1 MSLLASFHYTFKFQF
16 PQLTEPSLPSTHQIL
31 IKIYIHHDRTFG
43 HVMEGGNVRQCRN
56 IKILRTW
63 KQLQSDIERS
73 SYDHILVHCALCAL
87 NGLVCVMSGGGD
99 NEIGSRNGINYVQIM
114 WTPANYCLTGYYW
127 ALTLEWH
134 CAALTWHW
142 TLDFLFCITQCLN
155 SWRPSKFQ
163 ACANRI
169 NISIT
174 LFVRNAL
181 VAPAICDENQFR
193 AAWYMEIMA
202 YVYVREKLWRYEL
215 SDRGNMQDKYAD
227 CGLKAGGGGETHE
240 TWEMVTQADA
250 GR

>member
-16 PQLTEPSLPSTHQIL
+16 PQLTNPDCHPPIRSQLRYT
-31 IKIYIHHDRTFG
+31 YIMIG
-43 HVMEGGNVRQCRN
+43 LVMGAGNVRQCRN

-63 KQLQSDIERS
+63 KQLRVWYWKELLWP
-73 SYDHILVHCALCAL
+73 YPGPLCLCAL

-169 NISIT
+169 IISIT

-227 CGLKAGGGGETHE
+227 CGLKAGGGETWD
-240 TWEMVTQADA
+240 WEMVTQADA